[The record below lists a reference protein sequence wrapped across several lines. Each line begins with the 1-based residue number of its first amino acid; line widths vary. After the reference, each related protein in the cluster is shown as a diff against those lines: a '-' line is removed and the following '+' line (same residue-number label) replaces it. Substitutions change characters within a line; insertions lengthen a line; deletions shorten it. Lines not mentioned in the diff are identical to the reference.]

1 MFKVLRLL
9 PNHVK
14 KQRIL
19 VHILYYIS
27 FGYLDEM
34 SKTMFECE
42 YYTRKVVLSYVAV
55 FKLSV
60 VCFHLGNFSCANAS
74 LQVAVAKVEDGA
86 NITIQSCSFTS

>member
-9 PNHVK
+9 PNQVK

-19 VHILYYIS
+19 VHFLYYIS

-34 SKTMFECE
+34 SKAMFECE
-42 YYTRKVVLSYVAV
+42 YYTRKVALSYVAVAV

-60 VCFHLGNFSCANAS
+60 ACSHLGNFSCANAS

-86 NITIQSCSFTS
+86 NLTIQSC